1 MDNPVIRM
9 ININKSF
16 FDNHVLHDVNFSLCA
31 GEIHA
36 LMGENG
42 AGKSTLMKILSGVL
56 KADTGEIEAFGNK
69 VTINNIKDAKKLGI
83 RMVFQE
89 LNLMKDLTVAQ
100 NIYIGR
106 EPRKGFL
113 IDDTET
119 NNLAKQV
126 FDTMHVD
133 IEPTAL
139 VKDLTIGQQQMVEIA
154 KAISDDVKV
163 LILDEPTAALSEKEV
178 VELFRILKTLKEH
191 GVAMIYISHRMDE
204 IFKITD
210 KITVLRDGYFID
222 TLNTKDT
229 NRDEIIKLMI
239 GRTLK
244 FEVKKHSDV
253 APDAPV
259 VLEAKNIT
267 RGKMVRDVS
276 FNLRKG
282 EILGF
287 AGLMGAGRTET
298 MRCVYGAD
306 RKQKGKIFVNGQRA
320 KIHSPNIAIEK
331 GICYL
336 SEDRKLLGLM
346 NERPIVDNESLSA
359 IRKFSRLSFIK
370 DKKMNDEIEAL
381 NKQLQVKYPSLYASI
396 KNLSGGN
403 QQKTIIARWFLK
415 DPDIFIFDEPTRGVD
430 VGAKSEIYNLLKEM
444 AKNGKSIIV
453 VSSELAEIQ
462 QVCDRVIVMCEG
474 RITANLDIKE
484 VTQET
489 VMRYA
494 TMREEKVINN
504 EQK

>member
-1 MDNPVIRM
+1 MDNLVIKM
-9 ININKSF
+9 TNINKSF
-16 FDNHVLHDVNFSLCA
+16 FDNHVLHDVDFSLCQ

-42 AGKSTLMKILSGVL
+42 AGKSTLMKILCGVL
-56 KADTGEIEAFGNK
+56 KSDTGEIEAFGNK
-69 VTINNIKDAKKLGI
+69 VTINNVNDAKKIGI

-89 LNLMKDLTVAQ
+89 LNLMKDLSVAQ
-100 NIYIGR
+100 NIFIGR
-106 EPRKGFL
+106 EFKKGPF
-113 IDDTET
+113 IDDAKINE
-119 NNLAKQV
+119 LSKQV
-126 FDTMHVD
+126 FEKMHINID
-133 IEPTAL
+133 PSAL

-178 VELFRILKTLKEH
+178 DELFKILKVLKENK
-191 GVAMIYISHRMDE
+191 VTMIYISHRMDE
-204 IFKITD
+204 IFQITD
-210 KITVLRDGYFID
+210 RITVLRDGHRIQ

-239 GRTLK
+239 GRTLR
-244 FEVKKHSDV
+244 FEVKKHSEVD
-253 APDAPV
+253 PNAPV

-267 RGKMVRDVS
+267 RGKMVRDIS
-276 FNLRKG
+276 FKLRKG

-298 MRCVYGAD
+298 MRCIYGAD
-306 RKQKGKIFVNGQRA
+306 RKQKGKVFVNGQRV
-320 KIHSPNIAIEK
+320 KIHSPNTAINV

-336 SEDRKLLGLM
+336 SEDRKQYGLM
-346 NERPIVDNESLSA
+346 NERPILDNESLSS
-359 IRKFSRLSFIK
+359 IHKFSKFSLVN
-370 DKKMNDEIEAL
+370 DTKMNSEIEKI
-381 NKQLQVKYPSLYASI
+381 NEKLQVKYSSIYASI

-444 AKNGKSIIV
+444 VKNGKSIIV

-462 QVCDRVIVMCEG
+462 QLCDRVIVMCEG
-474 RITANLDIKE
+474 RITAELDISE

-489 VMRYA
+489 VMKYA
-494 TMREEKVINN
+494 TMREERVINN
-504 EQK
+504 E

>member
-1 MDNPVIRM
+1 MDNVVIKM

-56 KADTGEIEAFGNK
+56 KADTGEIEAFSNK
-69 VTINNIKDAKKLGI
+69 VTINNINDAKKLGI

-119 NNLAKQV
+119 NILAKQV
-126 FDTMHVD
+126 FDSMHVD
-133 IEPTAL
+133 IEPTVL

-178 VELFRILKTLKEH
+178 VELFNILRALKEH

-253 APDAPV
+253 APDSPI

-276 FNLRKG
+276 FFLRKG

-306 RKQKGKIFVNGQRA
+306 RKQKGKIFVNGKRA

-381 NKQLQVKYPSLYASI
+381 NERLQVKYPSLYASI

-474 RITANLDIKE
+474 RITADLDIKE

-489 VMRYA
+489 VMKYA
-494 TMREEKVINN
+494 TMREEK
-504 EQK
+504 

>member
-1 MDNPVIRM
+1 MDNVVIKM

-42 AGKSTLMKILSGVL
+42 AGKSTLMKILSGVI
-56 KADTGEIEAFGNK
+56 KADTGEIEAFSNK
-69 VTINNIKDAKKLGI
+69 VTINNINDAKKLGI

-119 NNLAKQV
+119 NILAKQV
-126 FDTMHVD
+126 FDSMHVD
-133 IEPTAL
+133 IEPTVL

-178 VELFRILKTLKEH
+178 VELFNILRTLKEH

-222 TLNTKDT
+222 
-229 NRDEIIKLMI
+229 KLMI

-267 RGKMVRDVS
+267 HGKMVRDVS

-306 RKQKGKIFVNGQRA
+306 RKQKGKIFVNGKRA

-381 NKQLQVKYPSLYASI
+381 NERLQVKYPSLYASI

-474 RITANLDIKE
+474 RITADLDIKE

-489 VMRYA
+489 VMKYA
-494 TMREEKVINN
+494 TMREEK
-504 EQK
+504 

>member
-1 MDNPVIRM
+1 MDNVVIKM

-56 KADTGEIEAFGNK
+56 KADTGEIEAFSNK
-69 VTINNIKDAKKLGI
+69 VTINNINDAKKLGI

-119 NNLAKQV
+119 NILAKQV
-126 FDTMHVD
+126 FDSMHVD
-133 IEPTAL
+133 IEPTVL

-222 TLNTKDT
+222 TLKTKDT

-253 APDAPV
+253 APDSPI

-276 FNLRKG
+276 FVLRKG

-306 RKQKGKIFVNGQRA
+306 RKQKGKIFVNGKRA

-359 IRKFSRLSFIK
+359 IRKFSRLSFIR

-381 NKQLQVKYPSLYASI
+381 NERLQVKYPSLYASI

-494 TMREEKVINN
+494 TMREEK
-504 EQK
+504 